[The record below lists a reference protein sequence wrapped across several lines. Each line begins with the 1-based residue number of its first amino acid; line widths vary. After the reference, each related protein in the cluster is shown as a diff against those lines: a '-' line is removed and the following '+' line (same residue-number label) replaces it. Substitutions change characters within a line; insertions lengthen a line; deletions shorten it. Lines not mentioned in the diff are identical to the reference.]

1 MCLVLAC
8 VYVLSVTLPP
18 AWIHDICSPVAALST
33 TLRTPHPTSPLRG
46 PFVGQYDRAPSSDG
60 AHTPENGEGP
70 TRYGTSEGGREAA
83 RLPSEP

>member
-1 MCLVLAC
+1 MLAC